1 MESKTNMSLRP
12 SSSTP
17 SLKAAKKRPVSAHST
32 GSRAYRHALLK
43 SEDVEEQLTRD
54 LPIPP
59 ILTKGF
65 VELTKSKATMKQ
77 ELSAVL
83 IPTRKSS
90 KADLESQTHEV
101 PAPDETRRPGVVCI
115 DPTIHPAGKH
125 AEIHHPGLI
134 VGADFCDAGLAV
146 ERDSPIRTPPSKPAS
161 ELSDPI
167 LTGWV
172 RRVLSGGDICEDLVD
187 VSEHIHKNHT
197 HATKVRPAVGPPF
210 TNEKHYGH
218 FHISKVKPAFEEAE
232 QKKVI
237 HQRKA
242 STQKDSMTEEPYV
255 PEKIHRGHS
264 LAPKIRMSQNTSR
277 ASTHHSEPHGGH
289 IGAQKVQPYHEP
301 ASAAFRTEENTIPRL
316 SVRKNVQRTQDLERS
331 TPYWGFLRGYGNQEG
346 EKAEVGSEPMDNQ
359 IPQTENREALPVSS
373 SGPID
378 KSIGAPHVEY
388 HPSLSASQYSA
399 SRESFDNASK
409 VIARLTESSGNQ
421 ENIRY
426 TNASIS
432 SLGKSFSNSP
442 SQDRTTLS
450 HHGQDVEIQTS
461 SVSPTSFAQPMSG
474 DKDTTEKSILP
485 EGIDAGRA
493 AAWFRQF
500 LGYEEPNPSNF
511 TQLPEKIHPR
521 HENHDDYPDDSDE
534 VLVSRATTFSEQ
546 NSKEAGTM
554 DTAVRNL
561 EQLLSEALSLAN
573 EATENDHYGHGDDGE
588 LIDRLKD
595 ATGAFDSHPIL
606 SDTPEIQGR
615 DLTKSPR
622 RHTIAKV
629 PPDTVADTA
638 GEKAND
644 SDASS
649 KSEIHGGKLEPD
661 IRSGNITRSNVQH
674 GSNTRGLRKP
684 KNNHGASR
692 EVHPQVSDG
701 KCTLPMPPPG
711 NELKRRYLSPM
722 PQAYEEDDP
731 AGIIKPRT
739 KGVPNSREVRE
750 YIRVFHHPPITLR
763 NSSKNLSEDSL
774 GIEGYHRRAA
784 TISEGCRKDT
794 DVYSLS
800 ESISGNQNG
809 LPSKLGRVRR
819 KMAHGKI
826 RELRNISLRKR
837 SHVSIRDGQ
846 RFSLAKSVKR
856 QPIIARDWSPI
867 RKRFVASVACISTA
881 LIGVLVGIYAGLV
894 PSIQYF
900 IADFHHYSII
910 GNVVLYL
917 GMALTTFF
925 CWPLP
930 LLHGRKPYI
939 VCSLCIAMPLLFP
952 QAVAVSI
959 PRSPYTSVWRWAL
972 LFPRAIMGCAL
983 GLASMNFHSI
993 LTDLFGAS
1001 LMSSNPHQ
1009 EVVDQYDVRRH
1020 GGGLGIWLGVWTWCF
1035 IGSLGVGFL
1044 VGALVIDTLKPS
1056 WGLYISIMLIAV
1068 VLLLNVLCPEVR
1080 RSAWRRSV
1088 AEVRTPLGVSRR
1100 VARGEIMMHRVK
1112 DGPKWWGQEMYHGVA
1127 LSLEMLRQPGFVIMA
1142 VYSAWIYAQVVLVIV
1157 LLGSL
1162 SSRNYHFRSPYV
1174 GAAVSSVAI
1183 GALAAVPFQK
1193 ANLFSRSRWT
1203 GPPTN
1208 DMTFDRSVT
1217 WTSHLVRRAIFTIVL
1232 PIAGILYT
1240 VVSSGPPVHLAF
1252 PCLFAA
1258 IIGFLSCLAIAEC
1271 NGILMETWDCS
1282 DLQPGMTG
1290 RTRSGKGSMKRTN
1303 YSSFPRVTAGW
1314 NIIHSIGFILAAGA
1328 TGIGGI
1334 VTRSLGQRAATG
1346 VIASILFLHSL
1357 LLLAVFARF
1366 RRLQI
1371 IPNSKSLEMERWT
1384 EERRDS
1390 LRRRASA
1397 IAAAKANGLKDVS
1410 QITEEEV
1417 KLGSLT
1423 RWSEIRK
1430 KNRLID
1436 KDIHLNRQTVNLARD
1451 EIDRRRHEIIGD
1463 IHQGAEMIGD
1473 LVRKASKR
1481 SKRSRSSEHDD
1492 TSRDDPDDIGPL
1504 GPPGAGLE
1512 HQHASLPRE
1521 VYAERE
1527 CVMGQAVL
1535 EEAEAS
1541 SLGDGSDESDDD
1553 HEWIQME
1560 DHSSHMISKVQPYTD
1575 FKQKS
1580 LQGSERN
1587 TGDYVV
1593 EMDTIKGEHICH
1605 TEPKVRPAEPGGSEQ
1620 HGEDKSKTKPTEAE
1634 LEMVAQQHGGHMFES
1649 KVKSVSTE
1657 FEDVDLGGKSSRRNS
1672 KATKQD

>member
-32 GSRAYRHALLK
+32 GSKSYRHALLK

-59 ILTKGF
+59 VLTKGS
-65 VELTKSKATMKQ
+65 VELTKSKVTMKQ
-77 ELSAVL
+77 ELSSVL

-90 KADLESQTHEV
+90 NADLESQAQAI
-101 PAPDETRRPGVVCI
+101 PALDEKRRPGVVCI

-172 RRVLSGGDICEDLVD
+172 RRDLSGGDICEDMVD
-187 VSEHIHKNHT
+187 VSEHIHNNHT
-197 HATKVRPAVGPPF
+197 HATKVRPAVGLPF

-218 FHISKVKPAFEEAE
+218 FHMSKVKPAFEEAE

-237 HQRKA
+237 HQSKV
-242 STQKDSMTEEPYV
+242 STQKDPITEEPYV
-255 PEKIHRGHS
+255 PEQIHHGHS
-264 LAPKIRMSQNTSR
+264 LAPKIRMPQNTPR
-277 ASTHHSEPHGGH
+277 ARTHRSEPHEGH
-289 IGAQKVQPYHEP
+289 IGVQKVQPYHEP
-301 ASAAFRTEENTIPRL
+301 ASATFRTEENSTPRL
-316 SVRKNVQRTQDLERS
+316 SVKKNAQQIQDLEKS
-331 TPYWGFLRGYGNQEG
+331 TPYWGFLRGFGSQEG
-346 EKAEVGSEPMDNQ
+346 EKAEVNSELMDNPISQ
-359 IPQTENREALPVSS
+359 AENREAFPISS

-378 KSIGAPHVEY
+378 KSIGAPYIEH

-399 SRESFDNASK
+399 SPKSFDNASK
-409 VIARLTESSGNQ
+409 AVARLTESSGNQ

-432 SLGKSFSNSP
+432 SLGKYFSNSP
-442 SQDRTTLS
+442 SQDRTALS
-450 HHGQDVEIQTS
+450 RHGQDVEVQTS
-461 SVSPTSFAQPMSG
+461 SVSPTSFAQPTGG
-474 DKDTTEKSILP
+474 DKDTTEQSILP

-500 LGYEEPNPSNF
+500 LGYEESSPSNL
-511 TQLPEKIHPR
+511 TQLPEKVHPR
-521 HENHDDYPDDSDE
+521 HANHDDYPDDNDD
-534 VLVSRATTFSEQ
+534 VLISRATTFSGKT
-546 NSKEAGTM
+546 SKEAGTI
-554 DTAVRNL
+554 DTAVHNL
-561 EQLLSEALSLAN
+561 EKLLSEALSLAN
-573 EATENDHYGHGDDGE
+573 EATENDHCGHGDDGE
-588 LIDRLKD
+588 LISRLKD
-595 ATGAFDSHPIL
+595 TTGAFESHPIL

-615 DLTKSPR
+615 DLTKNSH
-622 RHTIAKV
+622 RHTISDV
-629 PPDTVADTA
+629 PPDTAVDTA

-644 SDASS
+644 PDTSS
-649 KSEIHGGKLEPD
+649 KSEREEGELEPD
-661 IRSGNITRSNVQH
+661 IRSGNVTRSNIQH
-674 GSNTRGLRKP
+674 GSNTRGVRKSRH
-684 KNNHGASR
+684 KHRASG
-692 EVHPQVSDG
+692 EVRPQVYG
-701 KCTLPMPPPG
+701 GNYALPMPPPG

-722 PQAYEEDDP
+722 PQAYEEDEP
-731 AGIIKPRT
+731 TGVIKPHT

-750 YIRVFHHPPITLR
+750 YIRVFHQPPITLR

-784 TISEGCRKDT
+784 TISEGCRKDA
-794 DVYSLS
+794 DVYSLN
-800 ESISGNQNG
+800 ETISSNQNG
-809 LPSKLGRVRR
+809 LPSKVGRVRR
-819 KMAHGKI
+819 KTARRKI
-826 RELRNISLRKR
+826 HELRNISLRKR

-939 VCSLCIAMPLLFP
+939 LCSLCIAMPLLFP

-959 PRSPYTSVWRWAL
+959 PRSPYTSIWRWAL
-972 LFPRAIMGCAL
+972 LLPRAIMGCAL
-983 GLASMNFHSI
+983 GFASMNFHSI

-1127 LSLEMLRQPGFVIMA
+1127 LSLEMLRQPGFVVMA
-1142 VYSAWIYAQVVLVIV
+1142 VYSAWIYAQVVLVMV

-1162 SSRNYHFRSPYV
+1162 TSRNYHFRSPYV
-1174 GAAVSSVAI
+1174 GATVSSVAV

-1217 WTSHLVRRAIFTIVL
+1217 WTSHLVRRAIFIIVL

-1240 VVSSGPPVHLAF
+1240 IVSSGPPIHLAF
-1252 PCLFAA
+1252 PCSLAA

-1290 RTRSGKGSMKRTN
+1290 RTRLGKDGIKRTN

-1346 VIASILFLHSL
+1346 VVASILFLHSL

-1366 RRLQI
+1366 RRVQI

-1397 IAAAKANGLKDVS
+1397 IAAAKANGVKDVS
-1410 QITEEEV
+1410 EITEEVE
-1417 KLGSLT
+1417 LGSLT

-1436 KDIHLNRQTVNLARD
+1436 KGIHLNRQTVNLARD
-1451 EIDRRRHEIIGD
+1451 EIDRRRHEMIGD
-1463 IHQGAEMIGD
+1463 IHQGAEIIGD
-1473 LVRKASKR
+1473 IVRKASKR
-1481 SKRSRSSEHDD
+1481 SKRSRGSEHDD

-1521 VYAERE
+1521 VYVERE

-1541 SLGDGSDESDDD
+1541 SLDDESDNESDDD
-1553 HEWIQME
+1553 HEWIPMD
-1560 DHSSHMISKVQPYTD
+1560 DHSSHMISKVQPYSD
-1575 FKQKS
+1575 FKKKN
-1580 LQGSERN
+1580 LRGSESN
-1587 TGDYVV
+1587 TGDCVI
-1593 EMDTIKGEHICH
+1593 EMDATQGEHISH

-1620 HGEDKSKTKPTEAE
+1620 RGEDKSEIKPGKAE
-1634 LEMVAQQHGGHMFES
+1634 LEIIAQQHGGHMFAS
-1649 KVKSVSTE
+1649 KVKSASME
-1657 FEDVDLGGKSSRRNS
+1657 FEDVGLGGKSSRRNS
-1672 KATKQD
+1672 KTTKQD